1 MVGSISSKFE
11 FLIAGNS
18 LEDSNLDFNQVEI
31 CDIWFPFFSLHT
43 ESVPKKD
50 LNWIEKVAISDF
62 DKF

>member
-1 MVGSISSKFE
+1 M
-11 FLIAGNS
+11 
-18 LEDSNLDFNQVEI
+18 EDSNLDFNQVEI
-31 CDIWFPFFSLHT
+31 CDIWLPFFSLHT